1 MQEKIVYI
9 LIPVHN
15 RREVTVHCLEHLQ
28 QQGILDQYQV
38 VVIDDGSTDGTAD
51 AIARDYSQVRILQGS
66 GDLWWTGA
74 IVQGMKYA
82 TSQDAEY
89 IIWLNDDTLPNDGA
103 IEMLVAACQ
112 KNIKVIASA
121 QCYEDNSLT
130 HPTYGAQI
138 KKILDIKL
146 KPTQRNQIQTC
157 DALSGNLIC
166 FSSDLIR
173 SIGYPAADR
182 VPHCQ
187 ADIVYTYQGK
197 KAGFIPT
204 VLGDSIAICA
214 MNPMDSGWINSSVAI
229 RERWKI
235 MNSPKSN
242 LYPSAYW
249 YYCWK
254 FYGFLGIFPFIQVY
268 LRLAIVTVLSL
279 VFPIIWLQRL
289 KAFKDRWL

>member
-1 MQEKIVYI
+1 MQEKTVYI

-15 RREVTVHCLEHLQ
+15 RREVTVHCLKHLQ
-28 QQGILDQYQV
+28 QQGILNQYQV

-51 AIARDYSQVRILQGS
+51 AIARYYSQVKILRGS

-74 IVQGMKYA
+74 IVHGMKYA
-82 TSQDAEY
+82 MSQDAEY

-112 KNIKVIASA
+112 KNLKVIASA

-138 KKILDIKL
+138 KKFLDIKL
-146 KPTQRNQIQTC
+146 KPTKRNQIQTC

-182 VPHCQ
+182 VPHYQ

-197 KAGFIPT
+197 KSGFIPT
-204 VLGDSIAICA
+204 VLGDSIAICE
-214 MNPMDSGWINSSVAI
+214 MGPGWINSPLAI
-229 RERWKI
+229 RKHWKK
-235 MNSPKSN
+235 MNSPKSD

-254 FYGFLGIFPFIQVY
+254 FYGLLGIFPFILVY

-279 VFPIIWLQRL
+279 VIPITWLQRL
-289 KAFKDRWL
+289 KVFKDRWM

>member
-15 RREVTVHCLEHLQ
+15 RREVTVHCLKHLQ

-51 AIARDYSQVRILQGS
+51 AIARNYSQVRILQGS

-112 KNIKVIASA
+112 KTIKVIASA
-121 QCYEDNSLT
+121 QCYEDHSLT

-138 KKILDIKL
+138 KKT
-146 KPTQRNQIQTC
+146 PSNVC
-157 DALSGNLIC
+157 
-166 FSSDLIR
+166 
-173 SIGYPAADR
+173 
-182 VPHCQ
+182 
-187 ADIVYTYQGK
+187 
-197 KAGFIPT
+197 
-204 VLGDSIAICA
+204 CA
-214 MNPMDSGWINSSVAI
+214 
-229 RERWKI
+229 
-235 MNSPKSN
+235 
-242 LYPSAYW
+242 
-249 YYCWK
+249 
-254 FYGFLGIFPFIQVY
+254 
-268 LRLAIVTVLSL
+268 
-279 VFPIIWLQRL
+279 
-289 KAFKDRWL
+289 